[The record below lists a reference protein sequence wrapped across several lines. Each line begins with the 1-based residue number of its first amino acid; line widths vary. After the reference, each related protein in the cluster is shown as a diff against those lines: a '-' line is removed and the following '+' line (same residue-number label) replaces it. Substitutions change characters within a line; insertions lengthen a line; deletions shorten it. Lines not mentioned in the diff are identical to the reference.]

1 MEHKTT
7 ENNRILPSSCE
18 ENMTVVRRSR
28 DYYQL
33 TAIKNEIRATKIT
46 SNKRSAENSS
56 FENHSENHSSQTEDL
71 SRANIICL
79 QNITTLYTIKPSFL
93 TPFNTAED
101 FITL

>member
-1 MEHKTT
+1 M
-7 ENNRILPSSCE
+7 
-18 ENMTVVRRSR
+18 
-28 DYYQL
+28 
-33 TAIKNEIRATKIT
+33 KIT

-56 FENHSENHSSQTEDL
+56 FENHSSQTEDL

-79 QNITTLYTIKPSFL
+79 RNITTLYTIKPSFL